1 MTEETKEHLK
11 PLALYLKEQ
20 GKSDQDI
27 VNELS
32 SSYNL
37 SKDDSILI
45 INSVKD
51 SFSKEIKTS
60 TNYRLFYYL
69 IPIFLISTS
78 IFIGWILLSI
88 TETWILFAG
97 LIYGIISGLFS
108 LLSGISI
115 DRNLKEQYPKLRLKL
130 RASLGILIFII
141 SFGYPAYILM
151 GKKYQLKKDDFI
163 IFSNMIL
170 ADKPNIKYENKIAVS
185 ANFNFEYYPQTFSLE
200 SSQFKAAFYNKLLT
214 LKKNDTV
221 DIFLKINH
229 KTNGYDKSF
238 FSKSIDILN
247 IKKDNSLL
255 VDVSE
260 RNHFEKIR
268 LENTLINLG
277 VFYVLIFHF
286 VSLQIKKLNKLKLQ
300 LNT

>member
-11 PLALYLKEQ
+11 PLVLYLKEQ

-37 SKDDSILI
+37 SKDDSTLI
-45 INSVKD
+45 INSVKY
-51 SFSKEIKTS
+51 SFSREIKTS

-97 LIYGIISGLFS
+97 GIYGIISGLFS
-108 LLSGISI
+108 LLSGLSI

-130 RASLGILIFII
+130 RASFGILIFII

-163 IFSNMIL
+163 IFNNMIL

-200 SSQFKAAFYNKLLT
+200 GSQFKATFYNKLLT

-229 KTNGYDKSF
+229 KTNGYDKNF
-238 FSKSIDILN
+238 FSKNIDILN

-277 VFYVLIFHF
+277 IFYVLIFHF

>member
-1 MTEETKEHLK
+1 MNEATKEHLK
-11 PLALYLKEQ
+11 PLVLYLKEQ

-51 SFSKEIKTS
+51 SFSKEIKTY

-88 TETWILFAG
+88 TETWIFFAG
-97 LIYGIISGLFS
+97 GIYGIISGLFF
-108 LLSGISI
+108 LLSGLSI
-115 DRNLKEQYPKLRLKL
+115 DRNLEEQYPKLRLKL
-130 RASLGILIFII
+130 RASFGILIFMI
-141 SFGYPAYILM
+141 SFGYPAYRLM
-151 GKKYQLKKDDFI
+151 EKKYQLKKDDFI
-163 IFSNMIL
+163 IFNNMIL

-185 ANFNFEYYPQTFSLE
+185 GNFNFEYYPQTFSLE
-200 SSQFKAAFYNKLLT
+200 GSQFKAAIYNKLLT

-238 FSKSIDILN
+238 FSKNIDILN

-255 VDVSE
+255 IDVSE

-268 LENTLINLG
+268 LENILVNLG